1 MGNCQQTVNNIGKQ
15 NDYYSCS
22 IFVIK
27 IDNLHQQMLSKRRH
41 HASMSVQRT
50 SCEHSHTKPR
60 RKSESASC
68 AQQALN
74 TKLNFITQTRKKYEN
89 I

>member
-1 MGNCQQTVNNIGKQ
+1 MISKPLIILENKIIITVVLF
-15 NDYYSCS
+15 
-22 IFVIK
+22 FVIK

-41 HASMSVQRT
+41 HASMSVQLT

-74 TKLNFITQTRKKYEN
+74 TK
-89 I
+89 